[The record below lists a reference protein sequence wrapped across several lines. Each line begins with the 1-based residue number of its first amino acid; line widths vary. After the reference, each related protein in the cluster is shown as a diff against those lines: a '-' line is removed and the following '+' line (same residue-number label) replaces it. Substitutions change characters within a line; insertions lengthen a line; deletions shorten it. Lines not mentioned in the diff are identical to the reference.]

1 MHYPD
6 FRATTCRFIPLI
18 STLRESYI
26 GTVETTFIAEV
37 FMNYIRLGRTGLE
50 VSRICLGCMSY
61 GQATNGYTHP
71 WALNEQDGRTFIR
84 RALDLGIN
92 FFDTANNYSDGESE
106 TLLGRAIRDFA
117 NRDDVV
123 LATKVAAPVRPGPN
137 GRGLSRKAILSEV
150 DKSLKRLCTDY
161 IDLYQIHLF
170 DKETPLEET
179 LRALNDVVRA
189 GKVRYLG
196 ACNLHAWQF
205 MKAIGLQRANG
216 WPTFISIQNLYN
228 LINREEE
235 REMLPLCLSEGLAA
249 NPWSPLARGRLTRPW
264 TDEPTTERAKTDA
277 FGKQLFQGTAAIDK
291 PIIDR
296 LTEVAQ
302 ERGLPGSQIAL
313 AWMLR
318 NPAIAAPIV
327 GATKTQ
333 HLDDAIAALSIE
345 LSDREIDRL
354 EEFYQPHPLPPQLN
368 DAAYLRGIGR

>member
-1 MHYPD
+1 
-6 FRATTCRFIPLI
+6 
-18 STLRESYI
+18 
-26 GTVETTFIAEV
+26 
-37 FMNYIRLGRTGLE
+37 
-50 VSRICLGCMSY
+50 MSY
-61 GQATNGYTHP
+61 GQATTGYSHS
-71 WALNEQDGRTFIR
+71 WALSEPEGRTFIK

-92 FFDTANNYSDGESE
+92 FFDTANNYQDGESE
-106 TLLGRAIRDFA
+106 AVLGRAIRDFA
-117 NRDDVV
+117 DRDEVV
-123 LATKVAAPVRPGPN
+123 LATKVYAPVRPGPN

-179 LRALNDVVRA
+179 LSALDDVVRA

-196 ACNLHAWQF
+196 ACNLHAWQL
-205 MKAIGLQRANG
+205 MKAIGIQRANG

-228 LINREEE
+228 LLNREEE
-235 REMLPLCLSEGLAA
+235 REMLPLCLSEGVAA

-264 TDEPTTERAKTDA
+264 SDEPTTARAKTDTFSRA
-277 FGKQLFQGTAAIDK
+277 LFERTAAIDK

-302 ERGLPGSQIAL
+302 ERELPASQIAL

-327 GATKTQ
+327 GATKIA
-333 HLDDAIAALSIE
+333 HLNDAIAALSIE
-345 LSDREIDRL
+345 LSSEEIDRL
-354 EEFYQPHPLPPQLN
+354 EEPYQPHPLPPQFT
-368 DAAYLRGIGR
+368 